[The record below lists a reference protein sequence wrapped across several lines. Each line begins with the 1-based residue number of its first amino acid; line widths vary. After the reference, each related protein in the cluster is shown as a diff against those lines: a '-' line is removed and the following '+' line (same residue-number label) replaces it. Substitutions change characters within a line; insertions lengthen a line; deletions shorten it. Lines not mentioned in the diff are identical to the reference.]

1 MTAVLD
7 SLPGTYWRRGYGA
20 IWGIFVFGTVA
31 WFAYRALQGGS
42 LGDEIAAALPALMF
56 LALGPALFSG
66 YPVAFV
72 LGGIGLAAGLGGWAL
87 DVFSMQQFFSLP
99 SRLFGGVAANTVL
112 IAIPLFIFMG
122 VMLEKSGVAKDML
135 FCLQVLTR
143 RAPGGL
149 ALSVVL
155 MGTIMAATTGI
166 VGASVIM
173 LTMIALPSMLE
184 RGYNTSLATGAIAAS
199 GTLGILIPPSIM
211 LVLMADLLAVPAGA
225 LFVGALFPGLL
236 LSGLYFL
243 YVLVVAT
250 LKPESAPSL
259 PREYVPET
267 MRSFAVMLWRGFW
280 PPIMLVVLV
289 LGSILFGFATPTEAA
304 GVGALGAILLAI
316 INRRFDRT
324 LLGKALDETV
334 LTNAMLFGIFV
345 GATAFSYVFRVLGG
359 DHMVV
364 AGFESMNLGPWGFL
378 VGVMLLI
385 FILGFFFEWI
395 EITLII
401 LPIFAPIFGLLD
413 FGDHVV
419 KKEILVW
426 FAILVAVNL
435 QTSYLTPPFGI
446 TLFYMKA
453 IVPPHIRM
461 QDLIRG
467 VVPFV
472 AMQLVGLATCIA
484 FPEIVLWLPRRLLG
498 L

>member
-1 MTAVLD
+1 MTAVL
-7 SLPGTYWRRGYGA
+7 SAHRAYWRRGYGIAWA
-20 IWGIFVFGTVA
+20 IVVAGTLA
-31 WFAYRALQGGS
+31 WLAYRTAQGGS
-42 LGDEIAAALPALMF
+42 FGTELADALPLLMF
-56 LALGPALFSG
+56 VALGPALFSG
-66 YPVAFV
+66 FPVAFV
-72 LGGIGLAAGLGGWAL
+72 LGGIALFAGLAGYAL
-87 DVFSMQQFFSLP
+87 DVFPMQQFFNLP
-99 SRLFGGVAANTVL
+99 ARLFGGVAANTVL
-112 IAIPLFIFMG
+112 IAIPMFIFMG

-184 RGYNTSLATGAIAAS
+184 RGYDKALATGAIAAS

-236 LSGLYFL
+236 LSFLYFA
-243 YVLVVAT
+243 YVLAVAFIN
-250 LKPESAPSL
+250 PRSAPPL
-259 PREYVPET
+259 PKEYVPET
-267 MRSFAVMLWRGFW
+267 WRSFSVMLWRGFW
-280 PPIMLVVLV
+280 PPIFLVVLV
-289 LGSILFGFATPTEAA
+289 LGSILLGYATPTEAS
-304 GVGALGAILLAI
+304 GVGALGAMLLAI
-316 INRRFDRT
+316 INRRFNGQ

-359 DHMVV
+359 DQMVV
-364 AGFESMNLGPWGFL
+364 SAFERMALGPWGFL
-378 VGVMLLI
+378 IGVMLLI

-395 EITLII
+395 EITLIV
-401 LPIFAPIFGLLD
+401 LPIFSPIFGLLD
-413 FGDHVV
+413 FGDHVIQ
-419 KKEILVW
+419 KEMLVW

-453 IVPPHIRM
+453 IVPPEVRM

-472 AMQLVGLATCIA
+472 ALQLVGLTVCIV
-484 FPEIVLWLPRRLLG
+484 FPEIVLWLPRVLLG
-498 L
+498 F